1 VDRQPDRAVGAAVSS
16 RPGIGIGDHYLPAS
30 GNPGYRV
37 RHYDLTLHYRVTTNR
52 LAGRAV
58 LRATAD
64 QLLSSFGLD
73 LVGLKVNKVSVD
85 GAAAAAFKTTR
96 DKLIIRPVAPV
107 PAGAEFRVDIQYQGN
122 PQPRS
127 GPWGELGWEELTDG
141 VLVAGQPDGAAT
153 WFPCNDHPSQKSTYR
168 TTVTTESAYHVVACG
183 VLSSHTTRAS
193 QSTWV
198 FDQSNPMAS
207 YLATVQIGRYE
218 MLELA
223 TSPVRQWMVAPRR
236 LRAACQADLAGQAQL
251 LDTFVRLFG
260 RYPHPEYLVLVTD
273 DELEIPLESQ
283 GISVFGA
290 NHMDGRHSY
299 DRLIAHELAHQWFGN
314 SVTVRAWQH
323 IWLNEGFAC
332 YAEWLWSEN
341 SGGLTADRI
350 ARSTHQRLAG
360 LPQDLLLGDPGPQLM
375 FDDRLYKRG
384 ALSLHA
390 IRLVQG
396 DQAFFA
402 MLRGWTETNR
412 HSTVT
417 TDMFIDHAARFS
429 DRPLADL
436 FDRWLSRTAL
446 PELPSR

>member
-1 VDRQPDRAVGAAVSS
+1 VGAAVSS
-16 RPGIGIGDHYLPAS
+16 RPGPGIGDDYLPAS

-37 RHYDLTLHYRVTTNR
+37 RHYDLALNYRVSTNR

-58 LRATAD
+58 LTATAD
-64 QLLSSFGLD
+64 QPLTSFSLD
-73 LVGLKVNKVSVD
+73 LVGLKVSKVSVD
-85 GAAAAAFKTTR
+85 GSRAAAFKTTR
-96 DKLIIRPVAPV
+96 DKLIVRPSTPV
-107 PAGAEFRVDIQYQGN
+107 PAGAEFRIDIQYQGN

-153 WFPCNDHPSQKSTYR
+153 WFPCNDHPSQKSSYR
-168 TTVTTESAYHVVACG
+168 TEITTESAYHVVACG
-183 VLSSHTTRAS
+183 ILSSHTTQAS

-198 FDQSNPMAS
+198 FEQYQPMAS

-218 MLELA
+218 LLELA
-223 TSPVRQWMVAPRR
+223 AGPVRQRLVAPRR
-236 LRAACQADLAGQAQL
+236 LRTACRTDLARQPQL
-251 LDTFVRLFG
+251 VETFIRLFG
-260 RYPHPEYLVLVTD
+260 RYPHPEYLVVVTD

-314 SVTVRAWQH
+314 SVTVRSWQH

-341 SGGLTADRI
+341 SGGPTADRI
-350 ARSTHQRLAG
+350 ARTTHQRLAG
-360 LPQDLLLGDPGPQLM
+360 LPQDLLVGDPGPQLM

-384 ALSLHA
+384 ALTLHA
-390 IRLVQG
+390 LRLVQG
-396 DQAFFA
+396 DPAFFA
-402 MLRGWTETNR
+402 MLRDWTETNR

-417 TDMFIDHAARFS
+417 TEMFIEQAARFS
-429 DRPLADL
+429 ELPLATL
-436 FDRWLSRTAL
+436 FHRWLFRTEL
-446 PELPSR
+446 PELPAAD

>member
-1 VDRQPDRAVGAAVSS
+1 MSS
-16 RPGIGIGDHYLPAS
+16 RPGIGIGDDYLPAS
-30 GNPGYRV
+30 GNPGFRV
-37 RHYDLTLHYRVTTNR
+37 RHYDLELNYRVNTNR

-58 LRATAD
+58 LTAIAD
-64 QLLSSFGLD
+64 QPLNTFSLD
-73 LVGLKVNKVSVD
+73 LVGLRVSKVSVD
-85 GAAAAAFKTTR
+85 GGRAIAFKTTR
-96 DKLIIRPVAPV
+96 DKLIVRPATEV
-107 PAGAEFRVDIQYQGN
+107 PSGADFRIDIQYQGN
-122 PQPRS
+122 PQPRT

-168 TTVTTESAYHVVACG
+168 TSITTESAYQVVACG
-183 VLSSHTTRAS
+183 VLSAHTTRAS

-198 FDQSNPMAS
+198 FEQADPMAS

-218 MLELA
+218 LLELA
-223 TSPVRQWMVAPRR
+223 TDPVPQRLVAPRR
-236 LRAACQADLAGQAQL
+236 LRAACRTDLAKQSQL

-260 RYPHPEYLVLVTD
+260 EYPHPEYLVVVTD

-341 SGGLTADRI
+341 SDGPAADQI
-350 ARSTHQRLAG
+350 ARTTHQRLAD
-360 LPQDLLLGDPGPQLM
+360 LPQDLLIGDPGPQLM

-384 ALSLHA
+384 ALTLHA
-390 IRLVQG
+390 LRLRLG
-396 DQAFFA
+396 DPAFFA
-402 MLRGWTETNR
+402 MLRDWTETNR

-417 TDMFIDHAARFS
+417 TELFEAHAGRFS
-429 DRPLADL
+429 DQSLADL
-436 FDRWLSRTAL
+436 FDRWLFRAEL
-446 PELPSR
+446 PELPELGR